1 MDMNLN
7 ISVETMTDEDRTR
20 DSDTYSIEDCSVA
33 PPICIYLGGEEGK
46 PEKKYC
52 VRRFLITDT

>member
-46 PEKKYC
+46 PEKNIL
-52 VRRFLITDT
+52 FAGF